1 MFLTGRTVMT
11 TSAGQAP
18 QALRARLENGSL
30 AGHWALDPARSAATL
45 RNKSLWGLVTVKGTF
60 GSIEGDG
67 TVSPAGEVT
76 GRIALAAG
84 TLDTGNKKRD
94 AHLRSGDFFLAEK
107 YPAITFTLDKLLP
120 AGDGVTVS
128 GTLTVRD
135 RSRPLSFPA
144 AVTLAGDGA
153 VILDATV
160 QADRSQFGLTV
171 NPMGMSSLNS
181 AVTIHAVFT
190 RS

>member
-1 MFLTGRTVMT
+1 MT

-18 QALRARLENGSL
+18 EALRAQLESGSL
-30 AGHWALDPARSAATL
+30 AGDWVLDPARSTAGL
-45 RNKSLWGLVTVKGTF
+45 WNKGLWGLVTVKGAF
-60 GSIEGDG
+60 GSIEGGG

-94 AHLRSGDFFLAEK
+94 AHLRSADFFLAEK
-107 YPAITFTLDKLLP
+107 YPVITFTADKLLP

-144 AVTLAGDGA
+144 TVTLAGDGA
-153 VILDATV
+153 VMLDATV
-160 QADRSQFGLTV
+160 QVDRSQFGLTW
-171 NPMGMSSLNS
+171 NQMGMSSLTS
-181 AVTIHAVFT
+181 TVTIHAVFT